1 MTSLEHGVEAVM
13 DAMERA
19 KLGIKGK
26 TIFETKLPVM
36 ESLSLGGEYLI
47 KVLNTRSAGGNN
59 ATWKTHMAIAIYSMA
74 DDTTVYQVTDKL
86 RRALQEIPRLDARV
100 PKVTM
105 TGLEQLDDDQME
117 TRVAVWQIEVVIIDL
132 KEG

>member
-47 KVLNTRSAGGNN
+47 KVLNTRSTGGNN
-59 ATWKTHMAIAIYSMA
+59 ATWKIHMTIAVYSMA

-86 RRALQEIPRLDARV
+86 RRTLQEIPTLDARV